1 MGKLITNLAFV
12 TMVSTP
18 AIAMAK
24 AAHSPEVGLG
34 ILGAAIAAS
43 VVHVLF

>member
-1 MGKLITNLAFV
+1 MGKLITNFAFI
-12 TMVSTP
+12 TMISTP

-24 AAHSPEVGLG
+24 AAHSPEIGVG
-34 ILGAAIAAS
+34 ILGAALAAG

>member
-1 MGKLITNLAFV
+1 MGKVITNLAFI

>member
-1 MGKLITNLAFV
+1 MGKVITNLAFI
-12 TMVSTP
+12 TMISTP

-24 AAHSPEVGLG
+24 AAHSPQLG
-34 ILGAAIAAS
+34 AGIVGAAIAAG

>member
-1 MGKLITNLAFV
+1 MGKIITNLAFI
-12 TMVSTP
+12 TMISTP

-24 AAHSPEVGLG
+24 AAHSPQLGVG
-34 ILGAAIAAS
+34 IVGAAIAAG